1 MTVSTAAAQLQ
12 TPTEPQMHLA
22 ELEGT
27 YNIPAHRCGAW
38 WGSKMMPEGRVGP
51 EALPS
56 SELIIPTAVGR
67 ACVF

>member
-38 WGSKMMPEGRVGP
+38 WGSKMMPEGR
-51 EALPS
+51 ESALRPS
-56 SELIIPTAVGR
+56 LPLSSSFPQP
-67 ACVF
+67 